1 MSHDYIYGPIA
12 IFLPLARTCCLS
24 PQKPRS
30 QLCQL
35 GHSQCKPAVEQLRAG
50 GEAGALQLAFLE
62 AFLFHMLCS
71 LTRTTLGSLQR
82 GSNDNR
88 ETRQDGGLVSKRI
101 QLGPA
106 SRQSE
111 QWKSLETSISTET
124 QGKGQQPSG
133 QENLGPEKC
142 LLGQFPRGDQR
153 QILLHPSSSC

>member
-1 MSHDYIYGPIA
+1 MSRDCIYGPIT
-12 IFLPLARTCCLS
+12 IFLPPACTCCLS
-24 PQKPRS
+24 PQRPRS

-35 GHSQCKPAVEQLRAG
+35 GHSQCKPAVEPLRAG

-62 AFLFHMLCS
+62 ASLFHMLCS
-71 LTRTTLGSLQR
+71 PTRTTLGSLQR
-82 GSNDNR
+82 RSNDNR

-124 QGKGQQPSG
+124 QGKEQRPSG
-133 QENLGPEKC
+133 QKNLGPEKC